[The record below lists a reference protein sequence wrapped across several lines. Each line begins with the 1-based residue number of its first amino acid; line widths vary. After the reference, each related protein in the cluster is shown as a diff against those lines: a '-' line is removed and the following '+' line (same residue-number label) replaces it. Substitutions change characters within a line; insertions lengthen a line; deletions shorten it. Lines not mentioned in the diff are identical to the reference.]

1 MSRYIGDFL
10 AGQVVRFTF
19 PTISDQTKLP
29 TTPSVAPTFCVYK
42 NSVSES
48 TSGITVTVD
57 FDGLAGVHRVAIDT
71 SADPTFYVSGEDY
84 DVICTAGVVDG
95 VNLARVPLRSFSME
109 NRSRKSNVIQIGGQS
124 VLASATVTFPASIAN
139 ETTVS
144 TRATQASLDGK
155 PTLAQIEASTLLAK
169 EATVGNRPTLAQ
181 IEASSVLAKEAT
193 VSTRAT
199 QASLD
204 GKPTLA
210 QIESSTVIAKQ
221 ASLLECKNAIETIQ
235 DDTQAIIN
243 TKPTL
248 AQVEASAVLAKQ
260 STVASTQ
267 ASVNATLSGVN
278 TLLVR
283 VGNSVASM
291 FNDVIAM
298 ITGGGTATAKWS
310 ANALSLAPT
319 GGGGGSGTG
328 ARAVTLTILG
338 DSNQPI
344 QGASVRL
351 SRAGETYSAS
361 TNPLGVVS
369 FSVDDATWT
378 VSITAT
384 GFTFTP
390 TSLVVASNLSQTF
403 GMSPGGITPPAP
415 FAGLC
420 NVLFSVIH
428 LGNPVENAS
437 VTACLED
444 ENPTVDNYL
453 ISRQVT
459 HGTTDANGNC
469 VLTMVRFAQ
478 FTRGG
483 VYRIKVADSL
493 GRTIHDRKVKVP
505 DQSTANAEDL
515 LDAR

>member
-1 MSRYIGDFL
+1 
-10 AGQVVRFTF
+10 
-19 PTISDQTKLP
+19 
-29 TTPSVAPTFCVYK
+29 
-42 NSVSES
+42 
-48 TSGITVTVD
+48 
-57 FDGLAGVHRVAIDT
+57 
-71 SADPTFYVSGEDY
+71 
-84 DVICTAGVVDG
+84 
-95 VNLARVPLRSFSME
+95 
-109 NRSRKSNVIQIGGQS
+109 
-124 VLASATVTFPASIAN
+124 
-139 ETTVS
+139 
-144 TRATQASLDGK
+144 
-155 PTLAQIEASTLLAK
+155 
-169 EATVGNRPTLAQ
+169 
-181 IEASSVLAKEAT
+181 
-193 VSTRAT
+193 
-199 QASLD
+199 
-204 GKPTLA
+204 
-210 QIESSTVIAKQ
+210 
-221 ASLLECKNAIETIQ
+221 
-235 DDTQAIIN
+235 
-243 TKPTL
+243 
-248 AQVEASAVLAKQ
+248 
-260 STVASTQ
+260 
-267 ASVNATLSGVN
+267 
-278 TLLVR
+278 
-283 VGNSVASM
+283 
-291 FNDVIAM
+291 
-298 ITGGGTATAKWS
+298 
-310 ANALSLAPT
+310 
-319 GGGGGSGTG
+319 
-328 ARAVTLTILG
+328 
-338 DSNQPI
+338 
-344 QGASVRL
+344 
-351 SRAGETYSAS
+351 
-361 TNPLGVVS
+361 VS

-437 VTACLED
+437 VTACLEH

>member
-1 MSRYIGDFL
+1 MSRYIGDYL
-10 AGQVVRFTF
+10 PGQVVRFTF

-95 VNLARVPLRSFSME
+95 INLARVPLRSFSIE

-139 ETTVS
+139 EATVS
-144 TRATQASLDGK
+144 SRATQASLDGK
-155 PTLAQIEASTLLAK
+155 PTLAQIEASTLLAKEATVGNRPTLAQIEASAVLAK

-210 QIESSTVIAKQ
+210 QIE
-221 ASLLECKNAIETIQ
+221 
-235 DDTQAIIN
+235 
-243 TKPTL
+243 
-248 AQVEASAVLAKQ
+248 ASAVLAKQ
-260 STVASTQ
+260 STVASTE

-283 VGNSVASM
+283 VGNSVASL
-291 FNDVIAM
+291 FNDLITM

-361 TNPLGVVS
+361 TNQLGVVS

>member
-1 MSRYIGDFL
+1 MSRYIGDYL
-10 AGQVVRFTF
+10 PGQVVRFTF

-95 VNLARVPLRSFSME
+95 INLARVPLRSFSIE

-124 VLASATVTFPASIAN
+124 VLASATITFPASIAN

-144 TRATQASLDGK
+144 TRATQASLDSK

-181 IEASSVLAKEAT
+181 IEASAVLAKEAT
-193 VSTRAT
+193 VGTRAT

-210 QIESSTVIAKQ
+210 QIE
-221 ASLLECKNAIETIQ
+221 
-235 DDTQAIIN
+235 
-243 TKPTL
+243 
-248 AQVEASAVLAKQ
+248 ASAVLAKQ
-260 STVASTQ
+260 STVASTE

-283 VGNSVASM
+283 VSNSVASM
-291 FNDVIAM
+291 FNDVITM

-361 TNPLGVVS
+361 TNQLGVVS